1 VTGAAGFIGSWF
13 VKELLKGSYDE
24 ILGGS
29 AVSGVTVLDAM
40 TYAGNRANLGTALD
54 DPRLTFVEGSINDR
68 ALLTD
73 LVPGHDV
80 VVNFAAESHVD
91 RSIDGPDAF
100 VLTNVLGA
108 HTLFDVSLQ
117 AKVPRVVHIGTDE
130 VYGSIDEGSWDEQ
143 CPLEPNSPYSAAK
156 ASAELLARAYFRTY
170 GLNISTTRCSNNYG
184 PFQFP
189 EKVIPLFVTNLV
201 DGLTVPLYGTGAN
214 SRDWLFVDDHCRGIA
229 LVVAQGQAGESYNIG
244 GGEELSN
251 RELTERIL
259 SHLGVGWDR
268 VVNVADRLGHDLRY
282 SVNDNKIRALGY
294 APTVTFDEGLD
305 RTIEWYRANE
315 QWWRPLVKRG

>member
-1 VTGAAGFIGSWF
+1 MAGFIGSWF
-13 VKELLKGSYDE
+13 VKELLKGTYDE

-68 ALLTD
+68 ALLND

-80 VVNFAAESHVD
+80 VVNFAAESHED

-189 EKVIPLFVTNLV
+189 EKVIPLFVTNVV

-305 RTIEWYRANE
+305 RTIEWYRASE